1 MKVTLRK
8 KKLKDGRYS
17 FYLDIYNQGSRKY
30 EFLGIQTSKDMLHN
44 KELLKIAQQVRNKTE
59 LELQSN
65 NYNLIPE
72 FKKRTSLK
80 GYYKKIAD
88 KKGKKSLEA
97 VSYKH
102 LDNFIKK
109 DVTFQEVDEVWLEKY
124 KEYLLTKVSQNSAS
138 FYFRIMKSIFNQA
151 KRDKIILNNPAEN
164 VSHFSYKR
172 PKIDFL
178 NQSEIE
184 LLATSVCK
192 SPEIKRAFLFSCFTG
207 LRYSDIKA
215 LKWESVKDNR
225 LEFKQKKTKESLY
238 LPLSETALKLL
249 ANGNDNVHHLP
260 NQLVF
265 EMPGT
270 VYTNRI
276 LKEWFDAVGIKKN
289 AHYHVSRHTF
299 ATLSLTQGVDLYTV
313 SKLLGHKNI
322 KDTQIYG
329 QIIDKTKEEAINS
342 LPNILI
348 S

>member
-8 KKLKDGRYS
+8 KKLKDGRFSY
-17 FYLDIYNQGSRKY
+17 YLDIYHQGSRKY
-30 EFLGIQTSKDMLHN
+30 EFLGIQTSKDKLQN
-44 KELLKIAQQVRNKTE
+44 KDLLKIAEQVRNKTE

-80 GYYKKIAD
+80 GYYKIIAD

-102 LDNFIKK
+102 LNNFVKRDI
-109 DVTFQEVDEVWLEKY
+109 TFQEVDEAWLEKY

-138 FYFRIMKSIFNQA
+138 FYFRIMKSIFKQA

-178 NQSEIE
+178 DQREIE
-184 LLATSVCK
+184 LLAISVCT

-215 LKWESVKDNR
+215 LKWESVKENQ
-225 LEFKQKKTKESLY
+225 LEFKQIKTKESVF

-265 EMPGT
+265 KMPGT

-276 LKEWFDAVGIKKN
+276 LKEWFEDVGIKKN

-313 SKLLGHKNI
+313 SKLMGHKNI

-329 QIIDKTKEEAINS
+329 NIIDSVKKKAVDS

>member
-8 KKLKDGRYS
+8 KKLKDGRFSY
-17 FYLDIYNQGSRKY
+17 YLDIYNQGSRNY
-30 EFLGIQTSKDMLHN
+30 EFLGIQTSKDKLQN
-44 KELLKIAQQVRNKTE
+44 KELLKIAEQVRNKKE
-59 LELQSN
+59 LELLS
-65 NYNLIPE
+65 
-72 FKKRTSLK
+72 
-80 GYYKKIAD
+80 GYYDQISSLVKDTLLKKYYKAIAD
-88 KKGKKSLEA
+88 KKGKKSFHA

-102 LDNFIKK
+102 LDGFDKK
-109 DVTFQEVDEVWLEKY
+109 NIMIRQVNEVWLEEY

-138 FYFRIMKSIFNQA
+138 FYFRTMKSILKQA
-151 KRDKIILNNPAEN
+151 KRDGIISKNPAEN
-164 VSHFSYKR
+164 VPQFKYKR
-172 PKIDFL
+172 PKVDYL
-178 NQSEIE
+178 DQREIE
-184 LLATSVCK
+184 LLATSVCT

-215 LKWESVKDNR
+215 LKWESVKEDQ
-225 LEFKQKKTKESLY
+225 LEFKQIKTKEPVF

-265 EMPGT
+265 KMPGT

-276 LKEWFDAVGIKKN
+276 LKEWFEDVGIKKN

-313 SKLLGHKNI
+313 SKLMGHKNI

-329 QIIDKTKEEAINS
+329 NIIDSAKKKAVDS